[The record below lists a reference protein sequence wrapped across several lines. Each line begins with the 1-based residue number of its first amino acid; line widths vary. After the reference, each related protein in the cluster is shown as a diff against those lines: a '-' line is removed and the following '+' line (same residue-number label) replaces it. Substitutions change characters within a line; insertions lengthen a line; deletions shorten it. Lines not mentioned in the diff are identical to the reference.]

1 MKPMGRYRPINF
13 LGAFPLAETA
23 DPWREI
29 LREAIGEGATEPLRG
44 THFRSALDASAA
56 KHGLRFPPESEP
68 NLKFIQLIQRYSDVV
83 SIMRR
88 PGQDFL
94 VVPAGRS
101 DLLTKGV
108 QGRIF
113 GIRKDLFDAFTI
125 VSNDRRFY
133 DKAADKIFWRRLDTT
148 DEPSHTGV
156 PIEPPTTASEIEL
169 RREFVA
175 SLSEESTR
183 LALSDALAQPLPFS
197 AFGKSVR
204 GVGVQRAWHRFRTEQ
219 LSERIQRW
227 AKDNGIEWKDAWL
240 TEGSSERWKD
250 AALAPSTERVE
261 ADALHVLFSGLDAAD
276 IQRISIPLDLVLKV
290 ISASRKTT

>member
-1 MKPMGRYRPINF
+1 M
-13 LGAFPLAETA
+13 AETA

-29 LREAIGEGATEPLRG
+29 LRDAIGEGATQPLRG
-44 THFRSALDASAA
+44 AHFRFAVDVSAA

-83 SIMRR
+83 CIMRR

-101 DLLTKGV
+101 DLLAKGV
-108 QGRIF
+108 QGRMF

-125 VSNDRRFY
+125 VSSNQRFY
-133 DKAADKIFWRRLDTT
+133 DKATDKVFWLRPDATDKPPDT
-148 DEPSHTGV
+148 SV
-156 PIEPPTTASEIEL
+156 PIEPPTTTSEIEL

-175 SLSEESTR
+175 SLSEESTC
-183 LALSDALAQPLPFS
+183 LALSEALGQPLPLS

-204 GVGVQRAWHRFRTEQ
+204 YVGAQSAWHRFRTEK
-219 LSERIQRW
+219 LLERIQRW
-227 AKDNGIEWKDAWL
+227 AKDNGTEWKDAWL
-240 TEGSSERWKD
+240 TEGVGERWKD
-250 AALAPSTERVE
+250 AALAPSAERLEV
-261 ADALHVLFSGLDAAD
+261 DALHVLFSGLDAAD

-290 ISASRKTT
+290 ISSSRKTT